1 MRKTKT
7 KAPAADSRITSA
19 QSLLTARRLME
30 GHGSGLVR
38 VPAVARILGV
48 PLAQRAHLLAWIERS
63 ELWVQPP
70 TSGPLALAPLAGC
83 IDLDRLRDAI
93 ERDMAR
99 GGLPFTADHL
109 KGVSSA

>member
-1 MRKTKT
+1 MRTKT
-7 KAPAADSRITSA
+7 KAPATDSRIVSA

-38 VPAVARILGV
+38 VPAVSRILGV
-48 PLAQRAHLLAWIERS
+48 PLMHRGRLLDWVNLHG
-63 ELWVQPP
+63 LWVQPP

-99 GGLPFTADHL
+99 GGLPFTAEHL
-109 KGVSSA
+109 RGVSSG